1 MMSDRNPTKLQT
13 ELLLAALPHVPF
25 DGWSR
30 AALERGAEDA
40 AIELPLVRHA
50 FPEGGRDAIAAF
62 SAWAD
67 HGVERKLAKHDLNS
81 MRVRDRVTLGVRTR
95 LEILTPHKEAER
107 KALAEIAT
115 PPGALAAKLLFNTC
129 DRIWRLAG
137 DTSTDY
143 NFYTKRALL
152 AGVVTST
159 TLYWL
164 GDTSDQHEASW
175 AFLDRRI
182 ENVMQMGKR
191 IGQLKN
197 RADKLDPK
205 PVFDF
210 LNRFRPRRAA

>member
-1 MMSDRNPTKLQT
+1 MTDRNPTKLQT

-25 DGWSR
+25 DGWTR

-40 AIELPLVRHA
+40 GIDAPLVRHA

-67 HGVERKLAKHDLNS
+67 QAVERKAAKHDLGQ
-81 MRVRDRVTLGVRTR
+81 MRVRDRVTFGVRSR
-95 LEILTPHKEAER
+95 LEFLTPHKEAER

-115 PPGALAAKLLFNTC
+115 PPGALAAKLLYHTC

-164 GDTSDQHEASW
+164 GDSSEHHEATW

-191 IGQLKN
+191 IGQMKT
-197 RADKLDPK
+197 RAEKIDPK

-210 LNRFRPRRAA
+210 LNRLRSRRAA

>member
-1 MMSDRNPTKLQT
+1 MSDRNPTKLQT

-30 AALERGAEDA
+30 TALERGAEDA
-40 AIELPLVRHA
+40 GIESALVRHA
-50 FPEGGRDAIAAF
+50 FPAGGRDAIAAF

-67 HGVERKLAKHDLNS
+67 QAMERKLAKQDLAAL
-81 MRVRDRVTLGVRTR
+81 RVRDRITLGVRTR

-115 PPGALAAKLLFNTC
+115 PPGASATRLLYNTC

-137 DTSTDY
+137 DVSTDY

-164 GDTSDQHEASW
+164 GDSSDHHEASW

-191 IGQLKN
+191 IGQLKS

-205 PVFDF
+205 PLFDF
-210 LNRFRPRRAA
+210 LNRFRSRRAA

>member
-1 MMSDRNPTKLQT
+1 MDRNPTKLQT
-13 ELLLAALPHVPF
+13 DLLLATLPHVPF

-40 AIELPLVRHA
+40 AIDLPMVRHA
-50 FPEGGRDAIAAF
+50 FPEGPRDAIAAF

-67 HGVERKLAKHDLNS
+67 HGVERRLAKHDLAAL
-81 MRVRDRVTLGVRTR
+81 RVRDRITLGVRTR

-107 KALAEIAT
+107 KAIAAIAA
-115 PPGALAAKLLFNTC
+115 PPGALAAKLLYQTC

-137 DTSTDY
+137 DTATDY

-164 GDTSDQHEASW
+164 GDSSDDHAATW

-191 IGQLKN
+191 IGQAKAK
-197 RADKLDPK
+197 ADRLDPK
-205 PVFDF
+205 PLFDF
-210 LNRFRPRRAA
+210 LNRFRARRAA

>member
-1 MMSDRNPTKLQT
+1 MSDRNPTKLQT

-25 DGWSR
+25 DGWSW

-40 AIELPLVRHA
+40 AIEKPLVRHA
-50 FPEGGRDAIAAF
+50 FPEGARDAVAAF

-67 HGVERKLAKHDLNS
+67 HGLERRLAHRDLAA
-81 MRVRDRVTLGVRTR
+81 MRVRDRVTLAVRTR

-107 KALAEIAT
+107 KALALIAT
-115 PPGALAAKLLFNTC
+115 PPGPFAARLLYNTC

-159 TLYWL
+159 TLVWL
-164 GDTSDQHEASW
+164 GDTTDGHEATW

-191 IGQLKN
+191 IGQAKA

-205 PVFDF
+205 PLFD
-210 LNRFRPRRAA
+210 LLRRFAPRRAA

>member
-1 MMSDRNPTKLQT
+1 MSDRNPTKLQT
-13 ELLLAALPHVPF
+13 EILLAALPHVPF

-30 AALERGAEDA
+30 AALDRGAEDA
-40 AIELPLVRHA
+40 GIETALVRHA
-50 FPEGGRDAIAAF
+50 FPDGARDAIAAF

-67 HGVERKLAKHDLNS
+67 QAMERKLAKHELAS
-81 MRVRDRVTLGVRTR
+81 LRVRDRVTLAVKTR

-129 DRIWRLAG
+129 DRAWRLAG

-164 GDTSDQHEASW
+164 GDSSDHHEATW

-191 IGQLKN
+191 IGQLKT
-197 RADKLDPK
+197 RADTLDPK

-210 LNRFRPRRAA
+210 LNRLRSRRAA